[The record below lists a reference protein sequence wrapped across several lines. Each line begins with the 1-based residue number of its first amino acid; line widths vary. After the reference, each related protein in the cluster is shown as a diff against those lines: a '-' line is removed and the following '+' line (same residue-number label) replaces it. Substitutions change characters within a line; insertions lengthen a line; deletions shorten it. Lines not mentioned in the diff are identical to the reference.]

1 MMKKNYSIH
10 DVVKFTIQSENIPK
24 RMAIEYAN
32 FEKDH
37 INNPDFIVEIG
48 NFVPS
53 KEDCYIV
60 DHTYY
65 IKEGYFYCKD
75 SYKFGKWMI
84 QVSGLESDQT
94 HIKLSTN
101 AVGTLVPDM
110 FICAYVIDFF
120 IRFKLESKGYSV
132 VHASAMSKGGQAFLF
147 PSQSGAGKTSTA
159 IYLAESGYDY
169 LGDDFVI
176 LHEGQ
181 VLSYPTALNI
191 FAYNL
196 NPAIRENLPAYDR
209 VVLQLKDAL
218 YKLTAR
224 RIKIFTKMNPKDIPG
239 LNITDASMLKA
250 VYLLAQG
257 DRLEITDAEPDVILN
272 SLAINQKMESYPF
285 FKYLLEYSYVFPS
298 SNIARFW
305 MTCAANLRKNLN
317 GEVKLYSVSV
327 PRHYSREVF
336 EEFREALECGN

>member
-1 MMKKNYSIH
+1 MVQNYYSIH
-10 DVVKFTIQSENIPK
+10 GVVNFTIKSNRVTN
-24 RMAIEYAN
+24 RMAVEYEN
-32 FEKDH
+32 FETNH
-37 INNPDFIVEIG
+37 IDDPDFIIEIG
-48 NFVPS
+48 NFEPS
-53 KEDCYIV
+53 NDDCYII

-65 IKEGYFYCKD
+65 IKDGYFFCKD

-101 AVGTLVPDM
+101 TVGTLVPDM

-120 IRFKLESKGYSV
+120 IRFKLERKGYSV
-132 VHASAMSKGGQAFLF
+132 VHASAMSRGGQAFLF

-159 IYLAESGYDY
+159 IYLAERGYDY

-181 VLSYPTALNI
+181 VLSYPTALNL

-196 NPAIRENLPAYDR
+196 NPAIRKNLPVHDR
-209 VVLQLKDAL
+209 AVIQLKNAL
-218 YKLTAR
+218 YKLTAKK
-224 RIKIFTKMNPKDIPG
+224 IKIFTKMNPRDIPG
-239 LNITDASMLKA
+239 LNVTDSSTLKG

-257 DRLEITDAEPDVILN
+257 DLLEITTAEPEVILN
-272 SLAINQKMESYPF
+272 SLAINQKLESYPF
-285 FKYLLEYSYVFPS
+285 FKYLLEYSYVFPNS
-298 SNIARFW
+298 SIAQFW

-327 PRHYSREVF
+327 PRHYSKEVF
-336 EEFREALECGN
+336 EELKEALECGT